1 MTKKRLSFVL
11 VAIILVVALVGTC
24 LVGCSSKVKEANS
37 SDVLMHVVRGAV
49 FAADG
54 INFSNFEVGANAT
67 MKVNNGGKESEYKI
81 TVAGKLNLLE
91 KGSVANIVVTKGETR
106 VFSLYYHDSGEDKS
120 SSVFMTA
127 GSKAYSIK
135 ALSIS
140 KVLNDKLTAEQKA
153 SLADSTARYSD
164 VDFDAIESA
173 VGSVITLIVPNDITK
188 KNDEISSNAKMNK
201 KGTEATLS
209 VSLAN
214 LLNPDSSL
222 GKMLGDFDV
231 SSILDPLGISL
242 DISNI
247 LNILPA
253 LSVDLSFSFDKA
265 DKATK
270 VNKLTNV
277 TANLSVGAKDIDIKK
292 TTDGS
297 ETPPANT
304 SLLKF
309 SIPNDISVSLT
320 SSIAFGAG
328 SATNEM
334 LSYYDTKYTAIN
346 AVNLNMGGTVVGT
359 KDGETETYTLD
370 VNLNVDPTVFRDL
383 DFSDFSKH
391 VVAAEAAWDLLST
404 GIRDVNIS
412 IKNDTKTFLSLRA
425 RYTTAG
431 LTIDAGV
438 LGITIPAASLIKGL
452 VIDANNLP
460 ADQIAYEEKLAAEK
474 AKAEKDEAQFEAEED
489 LAKSFAPKMFD
500 GNKAK
505 YLEITAENAAEIEA
519 NFAGYHTMVQKSKD
533 AAQAEFIRLID
544 EKRIRSY
551 PYTLDEL
558 ANATKVVAERT
569 QAEEWINEKLLKD
582 GNPVYS
588 KVNFDNYTEVATA
601 MAPYHK
607 FYASVKEYAAE
618 YYEDNGGTK
627 GASMSSMANTT
638 MYMVGSILQGVSI
651 EIKDGV
657 TIGVEMR
664 VVTGLISGLLG
675 NNVDNSIKSVINQ
688 VLEYDTLQIQVNKLT
703 YGGYVNRG

>member
-140 KVLNDKLTAEQKA
+140 KVLNDKLTDAQKA

-383 DFSDFSKH
+383 DFNDFSKH
-391 VVAAEAAWDLLST
+391 TVAAEAAWDLLST

-438 LGITIPAASLIKGL
+438 LGITIPAAALIKGL
-452 VIDANNLP
+452 VIDANLP
-460 ADQIAYEEKLAAEK
+460 ADQKAYEEKLAAEQ
-474 AKAEKDEAQFEAEED
+474 AQAEKDDAQYKNEKD

-519 NFAGYHTMVQKSKD
+519 NFAGYADMLQQSKD
-533 AAQAEFIRLID
+533 DAQTEFIRLID

-558 ANATKVVAERT
+558 ANATKVVTERAE
-569 QAEEWINEKLLKD
+569 AEEWINEKLLKD

-588 KVNFDNYTEVATA
+588 KVNFDNYTEIATA
-601 MAPYHK
+601 MAPYHG

-675 NNVDNSIKSVINQ
+675 NNVNATIKDVINR
-688 VLEYDTLQIQVNKLT
+688 VLEYDTLQIQVNKFT

>member
-37 SDVLMHVVRGAV
+37 SDVLMHIVKGAV

-67 MKVNNGGKESEYKI
+67 MKVNNGGTESEYKI
-81 TVAGKLNLLE
+81 TVGGKLNLLE
-91 KGSVANIVVTKGETR
+91 AGSIANIVVTKGETR
-106 VFSLYYHDSGEDKS
+106 VFSLYYRDSGEDNS
-120 SSVFMTA
+120 SNVFMTA
-127 GSKAYSIK
+127 GSKAYAIK

-140 KVLNDKLTAEQKA
+140 KVLNEKLTADQKA

-164 VDFDAIESA
+164 ADFDAIESA
-173 VGSVITLIVPNDITK
+173 VGSAITLIVPNDIEK
-188 KNDEISSNAKMNK
+188 KNDEVSSNAKMNK
-201 KGTEATLS
+201 KGTEASLS
-209 VSLAN
+209 VSLAK
-214 LLNPDSSL
+214 LLDSESEL
-222 GKMLGDFDV
+222 GKMLGDLDV

-320 SSIAFGAG
+320 SSIAFGEG
-328 SATNEM
+328 SASGM
-334 LSYYDTKYTAIN
+334 LNYFDTKYTSIN

-359 KDGETETYTLD
+359 KDGANETYTLD

-383 DFSDFSKH
+383 DFNDFSKH
-391 VVAAEAAWDLLST
+391 KEAAAAAWKLLST

-412 IKNDTKTFLSLRA
+412 IKNDTRTFLAIRA
-425 RYTTAG
+425 QYTTLGG
-431 LTIDAGV
+431 LSINLSAI
-438 LGITIPAASLIKGL
+438 GITTLPIQGIIEGLILNQEG
-452 VIDANNLP
+452 LP
-460 ADQIAYEEKLAAEK
+460 ADEAAYQEKLAAEK
-474 AKAEKDEAQFEAEED
+474 AQAEKDAAQYKNEKD
-489 LAKSFAPKMFD
+489 LAKSFAPKMFE

-519 NFAGYHTMVQKSKD
+519 NFAGYNAMLQQSKD
-533 AAQAEFIRLID
+533 DAQAEFIRLID
-544 EKRIRSY
+544 AKRIRSY

-569 QAEEWINEKLLKD
+569 KAEEWINEKLLKD
-582 GNPVYS
+582 GIAVYS
-588 KVNFDNYTEVATA
+588 KVNFDNYSEIATV
-601 MAPYHK
+601 MAPYHS
-607 FYASVKEYAAE
+607 FYSSVKEYAAE
-618 YYEDNGGTK
+618 YYEDNGGAK

-657 TIGVEMR
+657 NIGVEMR
-664 VVTGLISGLLG
+664 VVTGLISGLLT
-675 NNVDNSIKSVINQ
+675 NVDDSIKNVINQ
-688 VLEYDTLQIQVNKLT
+688 VLEYDTLQIQVNSFT
-703 YGGYVNRG
+703 YGGYINR